1 MAQLTYESE
10 GQKLGTALHATKIEP
25 RVSGCLS
32 SIGTKS
38 QVQTVSQSGGYK
50 NLFIPSFNGAT
61 SKQIAKQIKTI
72 QK

>member
-1 MAQLTYESE
+1 MAQFTYESE

-38 QVQTVSQSGGYK
+38 QVQTVSQSGVYK
-50 NLFIPSFNGAT
+50 IFPF
-61 SKQIAKQIKTI
+61 
-72 QK
+72 